1 MKILRQL
8 HDQQL
13 LIVSSNSF
21 NGLILYKGFYA
32 EFAGPGS
39 AVGGPFDLDCK
50 QVLPLGGLSLKP
62 PESAQERWK
71 ANLIRR
77 QWVRLT
83 MQITAIPVPL
93 QRAQMILNQLE
104 NYFDQ
109 EIINQLPDEAFALLV
124 GVLPH
129 TIKRVRNQDNTLE

>member
-1 MKILRQL
+1 ML
-8 HDQQL
+8 HEQQL
-13 LIVSSNSF
+13 VIVSSTVRSA
-21 NGLILYKGFYA
+21 LILHKGFYA

-50 QVLPLGGLSLKP
+50 RVLPVGRLSLKP
-62 PESAQERWK
+62 PESAEERRK
-71 ANLIRR
+71 AILIRR

-83 MQITAIPVPL
+83 MQITDNPVPL
-93 QRAQMILNQLE
+93 QRAQKILNQLE

-109 EIINQLPDEAFALLV
+109 ETITQLPDEALALLV

-129 TIKRVRNQDNTLE
+129 TIKRVRNQDDRLE